1 MKILV
6 PLLTGKENAP
16 NFVDVITNKV
26 DEIILLQIVDKD
38 FHSKTGAAMGE
49 VRQFRM
55 LLDVLKKEIGAK
67 RKKYDE
73 LTEWGSTIPK
83 IVSIALIR
91 KVDKVVL
98 VKQNIQFFSDIV
110 KELKKNKIEVDVI
123 EVVTLEEENKK
134 KPSK

>member
-6 PLLTGKENAP
+6 PVLTGREKEPA
-16 NFVDVITNKV
+16 FIEAITNKV

-38 FHSKTGAAMGE
+38 FSPRAGSAMGE
-49 VRQFRM
+49 VRQFRIV
-55 LLDVLKKEIGAK
+55 LDGIKKEIGAK

-83 IVSIALIR
+83 IVSIALIK

-98 VKQNIQFFSDIV
+98 VKQEIQFFDDIV
-110 KELKKNKIEVDVI
+110 KELKKNKVHVDVV
-123 EVVTLEEENKK
+123 EVAVSVDAEKK
-134 KPSK
+134 R